1 MIDTIGVRFFARE
14 KKDSKRAESSLSKID
29 VG

>member
-1 MIDTIGVRFFARE
+1 MVDMIGVRFFARE